1 VDPELYGPVMPE
13 NAGLGPTGGAVWS
26 RADEW
31 AARRTPAG
39 CVICLSGEPL
49 DVIAEFE
56 TCWATAG
63 RSEAL
68 PGYVCVV
75 ARNHYNEPF
84 DMPAA
89 EQALFWQETM
99 LVAAAVDS
107 VVKPI
112 KMNYEI
118 HGNTLPHLHVHLF
131 PRQLD
136 DPFVGGPVDPRR
148 ASFVRSDE
156 ELQRLA
162 VAVRSAAPR

>member
-1 VDPELYGPVMPE
+1 VSLYGPMMPE
-13 NAGLGPTGGAVWS
+13 NSGLGPTGGAVWS
-26 RADEW
+26 RPADW

-39 CVICLSGEPL
+39 CVICQAGEPL

-63 RSEAL
+63 RSGAL

-107 VVKPI
+107 VVKPV

-131 PRQLD
+131 PRQRD
-136 DPFVGGPVDPRR
+136 DPFVGGPIDPRH

-156 ELQRLA
+156 ELKRLA
-162 VAVRSAAPR
+162 SAVRSAATA

>member
-1 VDPELYGPVMPE
+1 MCVPEMPDDE
-13 NAGLGPTGGAVWS
+13 GLGPTGGVVWS
-26 RADEW
+26 RPDEW
-31 AARRTPAG
+31 ASRRTPAG
-39 CVICLSGEPL
+39 CVICRAGEPL

-63 RSEAL
+63 RSAAL

-84 DMPAA
+84 DMPVA
-89 EQALFWQETM
+89 EQARFWQETM

-112 KMNYEI
+112 KMNLEI

-148 ASFVRSDE
+148 ASFSRSDE

-162 VAVRSAAPR
+162 DAVGSAATSSLR

>member
-1 VDPELYGPVMPE
+1 MSED
-13 NAGLGPTGGAVWS
+13 AGLGPTGGAVWS
-26 RADEW
+26 RRSEW
-31 AARRTPAG
+31 AARRTSAG
-39 CVICLSGEPL
+39 CVICQAGEPL

-63 RSEAL
+63 RSGAL

-75 ARNHYNEPF
+75 ARQHYNEPF
-84 DMPAA
+84 EMPAA

-99 LVAAAVDS
+99 LVAAAVDR

-131 PRQLD
+131 PRHPG
-136 DPFVGGPVDPRR
+136 DPFVGGPIDPRR
-148 ASFVRSDE
+148 ASFARTDE
-156 ELQRLA
+156 DLQRLA
-162 VAVRSAAPR
+162 VAVRSVAPR